1 MEADHIKL
9 SSRYHESMCACR
21 WECAYCTSCINVE
34 GRAEKEIHREIV
46 LSKKC
51 EDFVVDP
58 CAYWLLLDGREG
70 TCLGKNL
77 NVLHHT

>member
-1 MEADHIKL
+1 M
-9 SSRYHESMCACR
+9 
-21 WECAYCTSCINVE
+21 E
-34 GRAEKEIHREIV
+34 GRAEKEIQGEIV

-51 EDFVVDP
+51 KDFVVKP